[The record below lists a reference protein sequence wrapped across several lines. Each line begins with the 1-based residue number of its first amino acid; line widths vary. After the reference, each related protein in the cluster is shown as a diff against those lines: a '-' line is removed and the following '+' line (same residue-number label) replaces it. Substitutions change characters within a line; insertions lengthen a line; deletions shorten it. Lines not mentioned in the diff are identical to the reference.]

1 VTHQH
6 TIRMYYEDTDAGGV
20 VYYANYL
27 RFAERARTEY
37 LRSLG
42 FENSEIRDNYG
53 ILIVVKSVEAEY
65 LSPARL
71 DDVLVM
77 RSRLVSVKNTSFV
90 MEQKAYRDDVCI
102 FNMTIVLVCV
112 DDGQGKPA
120 RIPDNLKTAFQKDM
134 V

>member
-1 VTHQH
+1 MTHQH

>member
-1 VTHQH
+1 MTHQH
-6 TIRMYYEDTDAGGV
+6 SIRMYYEDTDAGGV

-37 LRSLG
+37 LRSIG